1 MKGTRPLAND
11 ETCYRRKM
19 SIAMGHY
26 DNGRDTMRHQAIK
39 IELKSTTRL
48 FASFIFITL
57 VSSIGVAQVDTWTRK
72 ADMPTAR
79 GGLSASVVDGKIYA
93 IGGEAGSQVFSTV
106 EAYDPATDTWTRK
119 ADMPTP
125 RGFFFTAVVNDK
137 IYAIGGAGGNPL
149 SAVELVEVY
158 DPATDTWIKKAEM
171 PTARS
176 DFSGSVADGKIY
188 AMGGFDGDRRLS
200 TVEAYD
206 PVTDTW
212 IRKADM
218 PTPRCC
224 LSTST
229 VNGKIYAI
237 GGAAGGHRSTVE
249 AYDPAT
255 DTWTKKADMPTA
267 RSNFSTSVVNGKIYA
282 IGGNATGPATFPTV
296 EVYDPLEDT
305 WTTKTDMPTARDFL
319 STSAVNGY
327 IYAIGGALFFRGPVL
342 SVVEAYDTSV
352 GISVQII
359 SPQEGSVTG
368 GEPIAMSGTGFSPDV
383 IVTIDGNPLTNL
395 EVING
400 TVLSGIT
407 PPGTAGETTI
417 QIIVPGLKYPLF
429 AGGFLYPS
437 PVPPTITAIT
447 PNRGPLTGGQI
458 ATIVGNG
465 FIPGVSVVIGDVEAN
480 VTAFTETH
488 ITFTTPPHT
497 EGAKFVVVRN
507 VDRKVGFLDGGYTYL
522 DVEFPPEDLN
532 LDGVVDLF
540 DLVHVASQFGLE
552 GDHTGDVNGDGTVDL
567 FDLVRVASH
576 FGETAV
582 GAAPPGVDWALNQSV
597 SSPERVHHALAELE
611 AMTEIPHGVVV
622 AIEFLRAWLTNVN
635 PPVTETK
642 LLPNYPNPFNPETWI
657 PYQLATDADVQVR
670 IYDISGRAIRQL
682 IIGHQQ
688 AGYYVSREHAVY
700 WNGRDE
706 NGESVSSGLY
716 FYQLRAGDYSAVKRM
731 VIVK

>member
-1 MKGTRPLAND
+1 MPTPRFGPGASVVNGIIYVIGGQRWLGSQGTVAYWEDLSTVEAYDP
-11 ETCYRRKM
+11 ET
-19 SIAMGHY
+19 
-26 DNGRDTMRHQAIK
+26 
-39 IELKSTTRL
+39 
-48 FASFIFITL
+48 
-57 VSSIGVAQVDTWTRK
+57 DTWTQK

-79 GGLSASVVDGKIYA
+79 SIYTTTAMNGIIYA
-93 IGGEAGSQVFSTV
+93 IGGGLNNETTTVSTV
-106 EAYDPATDTWTRK
+106 EAYDPVTDSWTKK
-119 ADMPTP
+119 ADML
-125 RGFFFTAVVNDK
+125 TAKSSFGIGVVNEV
-137 IYAIGGAGGNPL
+137 IYAIGGFSGTDAPRVF
-149 SAVELVEVY
+149 STVEVY
-158 DPATDTWIKKAEM
+158 DPATDTWTTKADM
-171 PTARS
+171 PTARTG
-176 DFSGSVADGKIY
+176 FATSVVNGRIY
-188 AMGGFDGDRRLS
+188 AVGGTSDEGPAYEGISLME
-200 TVEAYD
+200 VYD

-212 IRKADM
+212 TKATPM
-218 PTPRCC
+218 PTSRMMA
-224 LSTST
+224 SASA
-229 VNGKIYAI
+229 VDGIIYVI
-237 GGAAGGHRSTVE
+237 GGNRIFPGVGSIMPTVE
-249 AYDPAT
+249 AYDT
-255 DTWTKKADMPTA
+255 GEG
-267 RSNFSTSVVNGKIYA
+267 SGFSGIRVQA
-282 IGGNATGPATFPTV
+282 IS
-296 EVYDPLEDT
+296 PLE
-305 WTTKTDMPTARDFL
+305 
-319 STSAVNGY
+319 G
-327 IYAIGGALFFRGPVL
+327 
-342 SVVEAYDTSV
+342 
-352 GISVQII
+352 
-359 SPQEGSVTG
+359 SPAG
-368 GEPIAMSGTGFSPDV
+368 GEPIAMSGTNFPPDA
-383 IVTIDGNPLTNL
+383 IVTIGGKPLTDL
-395 EVING
+395 EVIND
-400 TVLSGIT
+400 TLLSGLT
-407 PPGTAGETTI
+407 PPATPGEYNILIDSPSIDFT
-417 QIIVPGLKYPLF
+417 VF
-429 AGGFLYPS
+429 AGKFLYPT
-437 PVPPTITAIT
+437 PFPPTITAIT
-447 PNRGPLTGGQI
+447 PNRGPLTGGQV
-458 ATIVGNG
+458 ATIEGSG
-465 FIPGVSVVIGDVEAN
+465 FIPGVSVVISDVEGT
-480 VTAFTETH
+480 VTAMTPTH
-488 ITFTTPPHT
+488 ITFTTPPHS

-507 VDRKVGFLDGGYTYL
+507 VDRKVGFLDGGYTYI
-522 DVEFPPEDLN
+522 DAEFPPEDLN

>member
-1 MKGTRPLAND
+1 
-11 ETCYRRKM
+11 
-19 SIAMGHY
+19 
-26 DNGRDTMRHQAIK
+26 MRHQAIK

-540 DLVHVASQFGLE
+540 DLVLVASQFGQT
-552 GDHTGDVNGDGTVDL
+552 GGTFSGDVNGDGTVNL

-576 FGETAV
+576 FGEEAV
-582 GAAPPGVDWALNQSV
+582 GAAPPGVDVALNQS
-597 SSPERVHHALAELE
+597 PERVRHALAELE
-611 AMTEIPHGVVV
+611 AMGERPPGVEM
-622 AIEFLRAWLTNVN
+622 AIAFLRAWLTNV
-635 PPVTETK
+635 PPLVTETK

-657 PYQLATDADVQVR
+657 PYQLATDADVQVQ
-670 IYDISGRAIRQL
+670 IYRLTGELVRTLDGGRRA
-682 IIGHQQ
+682 
-688 AGYYVSREHAVY
+688 AGLYLSRERAAY
-700 WNGRDE
+700 WDGTDSRAE
-706 NGESVSSGLY
+706 PVASGVY
-716 FYQLRAGDYSAVKRM
+716 FYQLTASRRMGEYRQTRRM
-731 VIVK
+731 VVVK